1 MAEPAVVTVLFTD
14 IVASTEAFQ
23 RLGDEAASRAH
34 ADHLDE
40 MSALVDQF
48 DGRVVKSMGD
58 GVMSVFASANQ
69 AVQCAVRMQQEVAAA
84 DDGIE
89 IRVGL
94 DCGEPVERDG
104 DYFGNPVIVAKRL
117 CDLCDPGQILSTT
130 TVLTVAGSRLNDV
143 RLSSLGPVAVKGLE
157 NPVETTEV
165 LWNTE
170 VGTGKSQFTVVVVD
184 DQKLLRAGFSV
195 ILRAERDLTVVGE
208 ASDGLEA
215 IEVVRER
222 RPDVVV
228 MDVRM
233 PNMDGLEAA
242 RQILGEFPETR
253 VLMLTTFDLDEY
265 VYEAIRA
272 GASGFLLKDVP
283 GEQLVD
289 AVRTIA
295 RGESIIDPAV
305 TRRMIEQFAKPPAAP
320 ETPAF
325 DVLTAREA
333 DILKLLARGLSNAE
347 IATELFVEETTVKTH
362 VGKVLHKLG
371 LRDRVQ
377 AVVFAYESGFLAQ

>member
-1 MAEPAVVTVLFTD
+1 M
-14 IVASTEAFQ
+14 
-23 RLGDEAASRAH
+23 
-34 ADHLDE
+34 
-40 MSALVDQF
+40 
-48 DGRVVKSMGD
+48 
-58 GVMSVFASANQ
+58 
-69 AVQCAVRMQQEVAAA
+69 
-84 DDGIE
+84 
-89 IRVGL
+89 
-94 DCGEPVERDG
+94 
-104 DYFGNPVIVAKRL
+104 
-117 CDLCDPGQILSTT
+117 
-130 TVLTVAGSRLNDV
+130 
-143 RLSSLGPVAVKGLE
+143 
-157 NPVETTEV
+157 